1 MELVL
6 ILQRIFCTMM
16 MTKLHCIQ
24 QVKFIFLIV
33 NCKKENIGGTQ
44 KRKVPNGLFIPL
56 SPKSDQSQFSH
67 NNINT

>member
-6 ILQRIFCTMM
+6 ILQRIFCAMM

-33 NCKKENIGGTQ
+33 NCKKENIRGNTKEKGA
-44 KRKVPNGLFIPL
+44 KGAIYPF
-56 SPKSDQSQFSH
+56 KSQE
-67 NNINT
+67 